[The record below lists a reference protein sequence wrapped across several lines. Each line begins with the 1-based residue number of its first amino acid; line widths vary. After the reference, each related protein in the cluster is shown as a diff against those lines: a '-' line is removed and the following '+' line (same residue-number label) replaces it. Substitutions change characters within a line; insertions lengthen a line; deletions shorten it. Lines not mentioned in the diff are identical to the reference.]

1 MNETKILVLLGSPR
15 KYGNSTTLA
24 KQLMK
29 GVETGGGKIDP
40 YYIHELDIKPCAG
53 CDACRQ
59 KGADNCKLHQD
70 DMLELYPKLRE
81 ADGIVFASP
90 VYWFSVSAQTKLVID
105 RTYALLG
112 PDGYKA
118 LAGKRAAVLLTY
130 EASDPFAAG
139 AVNAIRMFQDIFA
152 YVGMDIVGMVYGSAH
167 KPGEIKTNHAVME
180 KAFQLGKK
188 LIAYN

>member
-24 KQLMK
+24 KQLIK
-29 GVETGGGKIDP
+29 GVESGGGIIESH
-40 YYIHELDIKPCAG
+40 YIHGMDIRPCAG
-53 CDACRQ
+53 CDACQ
-59 KGADNCKLHQD
+59 KKSADNCKLHQD
-70 DMLELYPKLRE
+70 DMHVLYPKLRE
-81 ADGIVFASP
+81 TDVIVFASP
-90 VYWFSVSAQTKLVID
+90 IYCFSVSAQTKLVID

-112 PDGYKA
+112 PGDYKA

-139 AVNAIRMFQDIFA
+139 AVNAIRMFQDVFA
-152 YVGMDIVGMVYGSAH
+152 YMGMDLVGMVYGSAH